1 MKPGFALNLTHNG
14 ILLLHRVTGGWKVI
28 AEAQPEA
35 LEFAQQL
42 SDMRDKAAEL
52 EPGAVVC
59 KLIIPDTQ
67 ILYTTTTSPDPL
79 NSRSEER
86 QFVENALEGLTPY
99 EVSDLALD
107 WQRDG
112 DSLSIAAIARET
124 LAEAEAFAT
133 EHRFNPVSF
142 TAVPGEGSGFTR
154 EVFFGETTCAA
165 SFMLDEEFI
174 EREDQPLVIV
184 KPGTDAPVQSEDA
197 TEIANEEPEPPAEPD
212 PTDDDKEEAIAL
224 AGVQSLQPEPEKSGP
239 GLAKIAMLGGGA
251 IAAGV
256 LAALWFSQSTPP
268 APVPVPIAETP
279 EIAEPEAASE
289 AGPEV
294 ETPVETAETD
304 QPAPQ
309 PAPVIPTQ
317 EDAEDFYA
325 ENEIWILPPDV
336 GQSDTGNGRVSISAA
351 SAGTRGT
358 GNLYIPSHDPATPSF
373 DALALPILN
382 TGTTGVQTPQ
392 ISDPATPGTTF
403 AVNELGL
410 VVPTPEGTENADG
423 IRVFAGRP
431 DYLIPPRPTDEPT
444 TTESDAEEA
453 TGEEQPDYAGFKPR
467 LRPSDLIENHE
478 RSIYGGLTL
487 AELAER
493 KPELRPESAQSAPD
507 VDLAPTEF
515 AVATSL
521 IPSARPDDFA
531 AVVAAAQAARAAAQ
545 TQSSSG
551 DSAATASASSSSS
564 GARSSGPSIPS
575 SASVARQATIRNA
588 IRLNRL
594 SLVGIYNTGGTR
606 RALMRTR
613 NGRYRRVEVGDRID
627 GGRVQ
632 AIGQNS
638 LQYVKGSR
646 NITMELPGS

>member
-1 MKPGFALNLTHNG
+1 MKPGFALNLTHSG

-35 LEFAQQL
+35 PEFAQQL

-67 ILYTTTTSPDPL
+67 ILYTTATSPDPL

-112 DSLSIAAIARET
+112 NSLSIAAIARET

-142 TAVPGEGSGFTR
+142 AAVPGEGSGFTR

-165 SFMLDEEFI
+165 GFMLDEEFI

-184 KPGTDAPVQSEDA
+184 KPDTDAPVQPEDPIEVA
-197 TEIANEEPEPPAEPD
+197 EKAPEPPAEPD

-256 LAALWFSQSTPP
+256 LAALWFSQSMPP

-279 EIAEPEAASE
+279 EIAESETASE
-289 AGPEV
+289 AEPEA
-294 ETPVETAETD
+294 ETPVATAETE
-304 QPAPQ
+304 P

-325 ENEIWILPPDV
+325 ENGIWILPPDV
-336 GQSDTGNGRVSISAA
+336 GQSDTGNGQVTISSA
-351 SAGTRGT
+351 SAGTRGA

-373 DALALPILN
+373 DALALPVLN
-382 TGTTGVQTPQ
+382 TSTTGGQMPR
-392 ISDPATPGTTF
+392 ISDPATPGTVF

-431 DYLIPPRPTDEPT
+431 DYLIPPRPTDEPS

-453 TGEEQPDYAGFKPR
+453 TEEEPDYAGFKPR

-627 GGRVQ
+627 GGRVE

-646 NITMELPGS
+646 NITMELPGN

>member
-1 MKPGFALNLTHNG
+1 MKPGFALNLTHSG
-14 ILLLHRVTGGWKVI
+14 ILLLHRVTGGWQVI

-35 LEFAQQL
+35 PEFAQQL

-67 ILYTTTTSPDPL
+67 ILYTTATSPDPL

-99 EVSDLALD
+99 AVSDLALD
-107 WQRDG
+107 WQCNG
-112 DSLSIAAIARET
+112 DKLSIAAIARET

-142 TAVPGEGSGFTR
+142 TAVPEEGSGFTR
-154 EVFFGETTCAA
+154 ELFFGETTCAA
-165 SFMLDEEFI
+165 GFMLDEEFI

-184 KPGTDAPVQSEDA
+184 APQANAPIQSEDPIEV
-197 TEIANEEPEPPAEPD
+197 TEEAPAEPD
-212 PTDDDKEEAIAL
+212 PTDDDKKEAIAL
-224 AGVQSLQPEPEKSGP
+224 AGVQSLQPDPEAEKSGP

-268 APVPVPIAETP
+268 ATVPVPVA

-289 AGPEV
+289 TEPEA
-294 ETPVETAETD
+294 ETPVQTAETD

-336 GQSDTGNGRVSISAA
+336 GQSDTSNGRVNIPAA

-358 GNLYIPSHDPATPSF
+358 GNLYIPSHDPATLSF

-382 TGTTGVQTPQ
+382 TGTASGQMPHV
-392 ISDPATPGTTF
+392 SDPATPGTVF

-467 LRPSDLIENHE
+467 LRPSDLIQTHE
-478 RSIYGGLTL
+478 RSIYGGLTR
-487 AELAER
+487 AELAQR

-521 IPSARPDDFA
+521 IPSVRPDDFA
-531 AVVAAAQAARAAAQ
+531 ATVAAAQAARAAAQ
-545 TQSSSG
+545 TQSNSNNT
-551 DSAATASASSSSS
+551 ATASASSSSS

-646 NITMELPGS
+646 NITMELPGN